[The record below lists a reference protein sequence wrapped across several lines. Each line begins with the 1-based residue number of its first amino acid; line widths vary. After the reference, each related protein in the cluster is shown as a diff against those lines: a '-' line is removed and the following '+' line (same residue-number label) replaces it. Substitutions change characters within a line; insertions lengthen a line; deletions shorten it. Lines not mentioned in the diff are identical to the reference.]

1 MLLMSVGGCASKPRV
16 DRSAGSVVSYTTTQ
30 GTAATAAMRSVLAGS
45 PDSGPPIALLPAD
58 GIRWSDL
65 PAALQFAGANTD
77 VEIAVAGTVQIGVAT
92 RFKLLTIEGWPGML
106 HASQQGDSIV
116 LGASIGPYPTQR
128 AAQARAAR
136 LVALTHQR
144 LLELGRVPKVKPYSI
159 D

>member
-1 MLLMSVGGCASKPRV
+1 
-16 DRSAGSVVSYTTTQ
+16 
-30 GTAATAAMRSVLAGS
+30 
-45 PDSGPPIALLPAD
+45 LLPAD

-92 RFKLLTIEGWPGML
+92 RFKLLTIEGWPGVL